1 MASWS
6 NQLYIVDA
14 GRHMVYLT
22 DLKGKIRK
30 YIGGDDEDYKLGKS
44 DKPGKFTDP
53 RCLVVDAHGNF
64 IVAEKYRLQA
74 FDKQGNHLSIIDVSI
89 TGITGLQMD
98 NLGRLFAASRTNHEI
113 YCFQVCFE
121 IEIL

>member
-22 DLKGKIRK
+22 DLKGRSRVH
-30 YIGGDDEDYKLGKS
+30 IGDLKKS
-44 DKPGKFTDP
+44 EKDGKFTDP

-74 FDKQGNHLSIIDVSI
+74 FDKHGNHLSIIDVSI

-113 YCFQVCFE
+113 YCFQVCFK
-121 IEIL
+121 LMN

>member
-22 DLKGKIRK
+22 DLKGRIRK
-30 YIGGDDEDYKLGKS
+30 YIGGDREKLGKGEN
-44 DKPGKFTDP
+44 PGEFNDP